1 MLCTTPQPDGSG
13 SHHITQILRSA
24 YLDFV
29 INFSPCADKLNKVEF
44 MINIV
49 GKRKIF
55 YTFSLLLNAVG
66 IFSIIFWGLHFGI
79 DFKGGSLIEVEFL
92 NQRPEVSL
100 IKEKIS
106 SLGLGEPSI
115 QPSGDKIMMLRLR
128 DLDETAHQQI
138 LQSLQSLGQLE
149 EKRFDSVGPIIGEEL
164 KSRAYLA
171 IFTVLVLI
179 IFYIAFAFRKVSRPV
194 QSWKYGVA
202 AIIALI
208 HDVFIPTGIFSI
220 LGHYMGIE
228 IDLLFVTGLLTILGF
243 SVHDTIV
250 VFDRIRENLRK
261 DVAKTFEET
270 VNVSIN
276 QTMVRSIN
284 TSLTVFLALLAI
296 FIFGGASIKYFALL
310 LIIGVFFGTYSSI
323 FVASSILVSWEAWR
337 QKRLA
342 QRLAK

>member
-1 MLCTTPQPDGSG
+1 
-13 SHHITQILRSA
+13 
-24 YLDFV
+24 
-29 INFSPCADKLNKVEF
+29 

-55 YTFSLLLNAVG
+55 YTFSLLLNAAG

-92 NQRPEVSL
+92 SQRPEVSL
-100 IKEKIS
+100 VKEKID
-106 SLGLGEPSI
+106 SLDLGEVSV
-115 QPSGDKIMMLRLR
+115 QPSGDKIMMLRLK
-128 DLDETAHQQI
+128 DLDETAHQRI
-138 LQSLQSLGQLE
+138 LQALQGLGQIE

-164 KSRAYLA
+164 KSRTYLA
-171 IFTVLVLI
+171 IFTVLILI
-179 IFYIAFAFRKVSRPV
+179 IIYIAFAFRHVSRPV
-194 QSWKYGVA
+194 QSWKYGIA

-220 LGHYMGIE
+220 LGHYLGIE

-261 DVAKTFEET
+261 GVAKTFEET

-276 QTMVRSIN
+276 QTIVRSIN

-310 LIIGVFFGTYSSI
+310 LMIGVFFGTYSSI
-323 FVASSILVSWEAWR
+323 FVASSILVTWEAWR

-342 QRLAK
+342 KRLGR

>member
-1 MLCTTPQPDGSG
+1 
-13 SHHITQILRSA
+13 
-24 YLDFV
+24 
-29 INFSPCADKLNKVEF
+29 

-55 YTFSLLLNAVG
+55 YTFSLLLNAAG

-79 DFKGGSLIEVEFL
+79 DFKGGSLMEVEFL

-100 IKEKIS
+100 VKEKIS
-106 SLGLGEPSI
+106 SLGLGDPSI
-115 QPSGDKIMMLRLR
+115 QPSSDKIMMLRLK
-128 DLDETAHQQI
+128 DLDETAHQQV
-138 LQSLQSLGQLE
+138 LQSLQGFGQLE

-179 IFYIAFAFRKVSRPV
+179 ILYIAFAFRRVSRPV

-208 HDVFIPTGIFSI
+208 HDVFIPTGIFSL

-261 DVAKTFEET
+261 GVAKTFEET

-296 FIFGGASIKYFALL
+296 FIFGGASVKYFALL

-337 QKRLA
+337 QKKIA
-342 QRLAK
+342 QKLSG